1 MNILPQSKQVEIIGM
16 LCEGV
21 GQRAASRL
29 TGTDRKTVARLALAI
44 GNGCAELHDRIM
56 VGLRVY
62 RIECDELWAYVG
74 HKRNPQ
80 KSKPR
85 KSPAFG
91 DQYTYVALA
100 SATRAIIGYRTGKRD
115 GATTDDFIQDLRGR
129 VIGAPEIST
138 DGLHYYRPAIRDA
151 FGKRAVHG
159 VINKTYSVTHLNV
172 TEASR
177 RYSPAAVVAVER
189 VAVEGEP
196 EDISTSYVE
205 RQNLT
210 LRMASKRFARL
221 SNGFSKKIDCH
232 LAAVSLYVAFY
243 NLCKS
248 HESLSPSAKTPVTP
262 AMALGIADHP
272 WTVGELIDAALKAVP
287 PKPTPTPAQRRK
299 SFRVIQGDLSD

>member
-1 MNILPQSKQVEIIGM
+1 M
-16 LCEGV
+16 
-21 GQRAASRL
+21 
-29 TGTDRKTVARLALAI
+29 
-44 GNGCAELHDRIM
+44 HDRMM
-56 VGLRVY
+56 VGIRTN

-85 KSPAFG
+85 RSPAFG

-100 SATRAIIGYRTGKRD
+100 SSTRAIIGYRTGKRD
-115 GATTDDFIQDLRGR
+115 SATTDDFIQDLRQR

-138 DGLHYYRPAIRDA
+138 DGLHHYKPAIRDA
-151 FGKRAVHG
+151 FGKHATHG

-189 VAVEGEP
+189 QAVMGEP
-196 EDISTSYVE
+196 EHISTSYVE
-205 RQNLT
+205 RSNLT

-232 LAAVSLYVAFY
+232 LAAVALHVAFY
-243 NLCKS
+243 NFARV
-248 HESLSPSAKTPVTP
+248 HESLRTTP
-262 AMALGIADHP
+262 AMALGISNHV
-272 WTVGELIDAALKAVP
+272 WSIGELLDAALATQP
-287 PKPTPTPAQRRK
+287 ITPITTAPDRRRR
-299 SFRVIQGDLSD
+299 FRVIDGGKS